1 MIVRQFLSWSQT
13 ASAEGRAQGIS
24 AVARAYLY
32 TAMSVADRAD
42 AEIAL
47 TAFLDD
53 PSALVRQ
60 ALAEALAGS
69 KAAPRP
75 LVLALAGDETQI
87 AAPLL
92 NRSPVLTAQDL
103 LHLLVDA
110 GLEVQIEI
118 ARRQNLCAQ
127 VCAHIAETAD
137 YPAVLALVHNT
148 TARLTD
154 HAAQQILHRFDE
166 GELREALLMRPNLSA
181 SLRYDLMQATSRAL
195 SGFIAHCGWISPPKL
210 QRLTAEAEQDAVI
223 RILCDD
229 KAQDIQAFV
238 AHLCAAGAI
247 TPNLLLT
254 SLLTG
259 ALKLCETALALLAG
273 ETPARASAILQT
285 PDSSAFKAL
294 YHRAKLP
301 ATLLDMFQVTLK
313 LRLRLKTERPT
324 PRQIRRM
331 VAYLLKYFDHD
342 QKMPLNLLNILQRID
357 AAAAKVLAQTIV
369 EHMAETTIE
378 APARHEAH
386 PDTAPEILIPRLEPA
401 MREPRAAPETHSAP
415 EVRPIAVPALAT
427 QQHEPEP
434 TTASQSPE
442 ADRPVPVIDAD
453 KLTTGNIYAD
463 YNIPHIIREYEIYSC
478 DLPMQDI
485 STQKRLPAEGSNIYK
500 LDFSKPRAA

>member
-1 MIVRQFLSWSQT
+1 
-13 ASAEGRAQGIS
+13 
-24 AVARAYLY
+24 
-32 TAMSVADRAD
+32 
-42 AEIAL
+42 
-47 TAFLDD
+47 
-53 PSALVRQ
+53 
-60 ALAEALAGS
+60 
-69 KAAPRP
+69 
-75 LVLALAGDETQI
+75 
-87 AAPLL
+87 
-92 NRSPVLTAQDL
+92 
-103 LHLLVDA
+103 
-110 GLEVQIEI
+110 
-118 ARRQNLCAQ
+118 
-127 VCAHIAETAD
+127 
-137 YPAVLALVHNT
+137 
-148 TARLTD
+148 
-154 HAAQQILHRFDE
+154 
-166 GELREALLMRPNLSA
+166 
-181 SLRYDLMQATSRAL
+181 
-195 SGFIAHCGWISPPKL
+195 
-210 QRLTAEAEQDAVI
+210 
-223 RILCDD
+223 
-229 KAQDIQAFV
+229 
-238 AHLCAAGAI
+238 
-247 TPNLLLT
+247 
-254 SLLTG
+254 
-259 ALKLCETALALLAG
+259 
-273 ETPARASAILQT
+273 
-285 PDSSAFKAL
+285 
-294 YHRAKLP
+294 
-301 ATLLDMFQVTLK
+301 
-313 LRLRLKTERPT
+313 
-324 PRQIRRM
+324 M